1 MSVVRFA
8 RRDKLVSALE
18 HACRAVSD
26 AEMIFCVFN
35 LLDFAV
41 GQADKV
47 FCEPLFFGAVLVV
60 NGDFRGRFKIFSVNQ
75 HVVVDKQHDLSC
87 DLGCYDDFD
96 VKDLFV
102 RAVYVV
108 QRFHCDIT
116 FRLDAEF
123 RHDEHRER
131 SLRVGC
137 RERVG
142 IELEVVDVELLRLG
156 SNT

>member
-1 MSVVRFA
+1 
-8 RRDKLVSALE
+8 
-18 HACRAVSD
+18 
-26 AEMIFCVFN
+26 MIFRVFN

-47 FCEPLFFGAVLVV
+47 FCKPLFFGAILVV
-60 NGDFRGRFKIFSVNQ
+60 NGDFRGRFKICSVN
-75 HVVVDKQHDLSC
+75 HLVVIDKQHDLGC
-87 DLGCYDDFD
+87 DLGRYDDFD

-108 QRFHCDIT
+108 QRFHGDIT

-131 SLRVGC
+131 SLRGVDC

-142 IELEVVDVELLRLG
+142 IELEVADVELLRLG
-156 SNT
+156 SNP